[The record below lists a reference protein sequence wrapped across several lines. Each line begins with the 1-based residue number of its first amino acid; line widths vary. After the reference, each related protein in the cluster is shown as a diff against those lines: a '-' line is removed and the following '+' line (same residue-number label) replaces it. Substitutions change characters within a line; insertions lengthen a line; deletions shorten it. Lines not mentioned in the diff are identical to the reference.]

1 MARCGCLRRCKE
13 NHRRI
18 EMNNNKGTNTKLF
31 SIKRDFTFT
40 KYIELCR
47 KMLSSDYSML
57 TVEQYFTKGNKPDKF
72 VIIRHDVYD
81 GADLPYTLAMARKEA
96 ELGIAATY
104 HFRVIDDVFKPKLIK
119 EAVSLSI
126 G

>member
-1 MARCGCLRRCKE
+1 MD
-13 NHRRI
+13 
-18 EMNNNKGTNTKLF
+18 TKLF

-40 KYIELCR
+40 KYIELCI
-47 KMLSSDYSML
+47 KMLSSDYSLL

-72 VIIRHDVYD
+72 VIMRHDVDD

-104 HFRVIDDVFKPKLIK
+104 RFRVIDDVFKPKLIK